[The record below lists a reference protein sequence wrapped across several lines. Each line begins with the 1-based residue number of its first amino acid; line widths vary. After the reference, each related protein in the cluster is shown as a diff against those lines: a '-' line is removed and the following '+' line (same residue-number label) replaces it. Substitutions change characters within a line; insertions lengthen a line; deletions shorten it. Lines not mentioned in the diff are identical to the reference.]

1 MIFNLKCCNV
11 LENGNTVEFRME
23 IGKLTSELFYCLI
36 NCSSIVLS
44 NYKLYSQI
52 DYFVKELLFEK
63 RVFKDSFTF
72 KTSVEHFI

>member
-23 IGKLTSELFYCLI
+23 IGKLTSELSYCLI
-36 NCSSIVLS
+36 NCSSIVLL

-52 DYFVKELLFEK
+52 DYFVQELLFEK